1 MENGDLFRA
10 IVDWLFSD
18 AGAGWVFG
26 TVSLAVLFASWLSR
40 RRAQKI
46 VCEEA
51 GKVSLIKILDIVKD
65 RIAISFD
72 GTPVEGLAL
81 LEIAI
86 SNEGMETIRDI
97 SLDVIFPQNTK
108 VLKADAQITPEIP
121 GLCVDA
127 QIEDNQ
133 LRVRIPYLNPRRKHK
148 HKVRL
153 RVVVDGDVENVR
165 IAGGGEG
172 WSVEQVRIPSMK
184 VLRKRVLI
192 VSSSLLLVIFAG
204 KPIYA
209 WWLNKYFGTEAES
222 FPQNLPITVLLVL
235 IVVAAAF
242 WLFLPMSKRSD

>member
-1 MENGDLFRA
+1 METGELFRA
-10 IVDWLFSD
+10 FVDWLFSD

-40 RRAQKI
+40 RRVQKI

-51 GKVSLIKILDIVKD
+51 GKVSLIKIWDIVKD

-72 GTPVEGLAL
+72 GTPVERLAL
-81 LEIAI
+81 LEVAI

-108 VLKADAQITPEIP
+108 VLKPDTQSTPEIP
-121 GLCVDA
+121 GLSVGA

-133 LRVRIPYLNPRRKHK
+133 LRVHIPYLNPRRKHK

-153 RVVVDGDVENVR
+153 RVVVDGDVEDVR

-184 VLRKRVLI
+184 VLRKRALI
-192 VSSSLLLVIFAG
+192 MISSLLLAFFAG

-209 WWLNKYFGTEAES
+209 WWLNKYFGTEAAS
-222 FPQNLPITVLLVL
+222 FPQDLPIILLLVL
-235 IVVAAAF
+235 IMVAAAF